1 MLKSILKPKLI
12 ENEFV
17 TVDLPI
23 TKAPTTLNF
32 TNFLEQIAESTSS
45 IEDLKN
51 KIEGQP
57 RLVKSRLRKF
67 RRIKTGDRKTSKE
80 SSDLKTSVYS
90 KT

>member
-51 KIEGQP
+51 KIEG
-57 RLVKSRLRKF
+57 
-67 RRIKTGDRKTSKE
+67 
-80 SSDLKTSVYS
+80 
-90 KT
+90 